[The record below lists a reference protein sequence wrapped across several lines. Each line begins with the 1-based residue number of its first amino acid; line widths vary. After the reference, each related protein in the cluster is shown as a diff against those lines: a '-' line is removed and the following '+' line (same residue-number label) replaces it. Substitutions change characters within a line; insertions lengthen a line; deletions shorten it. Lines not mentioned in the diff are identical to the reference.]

1 MTNFVRVASTN
12 DLAPGEMMLVELKNE
27 LICLANVNGQYYAI
41 SDDCSHVGGALSEG
55 ELEGYIVTCP
65 MHAGQFDVRTGKVVR
80 RPPRE
85 DVATFAVKVEGED
98 IFVATTPNP

>member
-1 MTNFVRVASTN
+1 MADFVKVASVN

-27 LICLANVNGQYYAI
+27 LICLANVNGEFYAI
-41 SDDCSHVGGALSEG
+41 SDDCTHVGGALSDG

-98 IFVATTPNP
+98 IYVSTTPNP